1 MPLTNIKTIKFDCE
15 RTDKSIAEEFLGA
28 NPPVGIVAMLKARA
42 SKMPNSEKYN
52 NNVHKAVRIV

>member
-1 MPLTNIKTIKFDCE
+1 MPQINIKKVKIHW
-15 RTDKSIAEEFLGA
+15 DKADNSIAEEFLGA

-42 SKMPNSEKYN
+42 SKMSNSEKYN